1 MKDRRQD
8 QGFIRI
14 YGKQPVSEALQ
25 GGWPVREVFLRA
37 GADDAFTREL
47 KRQAASLGVRV
58 AVVEPQRFDRDY
70 PRQSQG
76 VAATVREVPLRDVDD
91 VLGDIPHGQDP
102 FYVAMDGIEDPHNLG
117 AITRTALA
125 MGVHAVVVPKHRT
138 AAISEGAVKASAGA
152 VFRQPICQVPNIHYF
167 IEWAKERGM
176 WVFGLEASAQA
187 TIWSADMAGPIAL
200 IIGGE
205 GKGLARL
212 TRERCDLLVRIPMSG
227 QIGSLNA
234 SVACG
239 MAIAEI
245 QRRRQLKAS
254 VRP

>member
-58 AVVEPQRFDRDY
+58 AVVEPQRFARAY

-102 FYVAMDGIEDPHNLG
+102 FYVAMEASRSPQPWGNNP
-117 AITRTALA
+117 TALA
-125 MGVHAVVVPKHRT
+125 MGVTPWLFRT
-138 AAISEGAVKASAGA
+138 
-152 VFRQPICQVPNIHYF
+152 P
-167 IEWAKERGM
+167 
-176 WVFGLEASAQA
+176 
-187 TIWSADMAGPIAL
+187 
-200 IIGGE
+200 
-205 GKGLARL
+205 
-212 TRERCDLLVRIPMSG
+212 
-227 QIGSLNA
+227 
-234 SVACG
+234 
-239 MAIAEI
+239 
-245 QRRRQLKAS
+245 
-254 VRP
+254 